1 VTPAGREHSLRI
13 VRINERRTPVWIR
26 VSAAVLLGMAG
37 AAAAAQTMPQNART
51 LLDRA
56 VASFAA
62 GRVAQS
68 AAEFDELA
76 RLAPDQAPYLWQR
89 GIAQY
94 YAGHF
99 QDCRVQFESHR
110 TVNADDV
117 ENAAWHFLCVA
128 RADSVA
134 AARAA
139 LLPVG
144 PDPRVP
150 MREIYQMFRGDLSP
164 DQVMAAAGTRP
175 EGLFYAHLYVA
186 LYAEASGDRART
198 LEHLKLAADSRY
210 ATVGGYMHMVAR
222 VHLALLEGTR

>member
-1 VTPAGREHSLRI
+1 MRAADERSLRI
-13 VRINERRTPVWIR
+13 VRINRPRTPLWIR
-26 VSAAVLLGMAG
+26 VSAAVLLGAAG
-37 AAAAAQTMPQNART
+37 AAGAAQTIPQNAKT

-76 RLAPDQAPYLWQR
+76 RLVPEQAPYLWQR

-94 YAGHF
+94 YAGRF
-99 QDCRVQFESHR
+99 RECRTQFESHR
-110 TVNADDV
+110 TVNAADV

-128 RADSVA
+128 RAESLA
-134 AARAA
+134 SARAA

-150 MREIYQMFRGDLSP
+150 MREIYQMFRGTLSP
-164 DQVMAAAGTRP
+164 EQVLTAAGTRP

-186 LYAEASGDRART
+186 LYAEAAGDRART
-198 LEHLKLAADSRY
+198 LEHMKSAADSRY
-210 ATVGGYMHMVAR
+210 ASVGGYMHMVAR
-222 VHLALLEGTR
+222 IHLALLEGTR